1 MLGIPTPTRFD
12 LNFSL
17 FGIPIRVSPFFWL
30 LAVVVG
36 YRFGSGADRPE
47 DAGVI
52 AACVFL
58 SVLVHELG
66 HGLTARICG
75 DRPWIVLHGFG
86 GVCVSDR
93 ERRSF
98 GQRLLIVVMG
108 PASGLLLAA
117 GSVAGWV
124 ALVAFNVP
132 IGPEVELALMSL
144 LILNVVYSLF
154 NLLPIWPMDGG
165 QLVMAMLDHLSPRHG
180 TRRAHIL
187 SFLASG
193 TGAAIV
199 GVWGQGQ
206 WIIATIWLGYFAFV
220 NFVLLSHYH
229 RIALAEREGY

>member
-1 MLGIPTPTRFD
+1 MLGIPAPTRLD
-12 LNFSL
+12 LNFSM

-36 YRFGSGADRPE
+36 FAFGSGADRPE

-52 AACVFL
+52 AGCVFL

-75 DRPWIVLHGFG
+75 DRPWIILHGFG

-117 GSVAGWV
+117 GSVGLWAI
-124 ALVAFNVP
+124 LVEFNVP
-132 IGPEVELALMSL
+132 LDPRAELAFMML
-144 LILNVVYSLF
+144 LILNLVYSVF
-154 NLLPIWPMDGG
+154 NLLPIWPLDGG
-165 QLVMAMLDHLSPRHG
+165 QLMLTMLDRLSPRNG
-180 TRRAHIL
+180 ARRAHIL
-187 SFLASG
+187 SFLAAG
-193 TGAAIV
+193 TGAAIA
-199 GVWGQGQ
+199 GIWGQ
-206 WIIATIWLGYFAFV
+206 WIFATLWLGYFAFV

-229 RIALAEREGY
+229 RAALAEREGY

>member
-1 MLGIPTPTRFD
+1 MLGTPAPTRLD
-12 LNFSL
+12 LNFSM

-30 LAVVVG
+30 LAIVVG
-36 YRFGSGADRPE
+36 FAFGSGADRPE

-52 AACVFL
+52 AGCVFL

-66 HGLTARICG
+66 HGLTARLCG

-98 GQRLLIVVMG
+98 GQRMLIVVMG

-117 GSVAGWV
+117 GAVALWAV
-124 ALVAFNVP
+124 LVAFDVALDP
-132 IGPEVELALMSL
+132 RAELALMML
-144 LILNVVYSLF
+144 LILNLIYSVF
-154 NLLPIWPMDGG
+154 NLLPIWPLDGG
-165 QLVMAMLDHLSPRHG
+165 QLVMAVLDRLSPRHG
-180 TRRAHIL
+180 VRRAHIL

-193 TGAAIV
+193 AGAAIA
-199 GVWGQGQ
+199 GIWGQ
-206 WIIATIWLGYFAFV
+206 WIFATIWLGYFAFV